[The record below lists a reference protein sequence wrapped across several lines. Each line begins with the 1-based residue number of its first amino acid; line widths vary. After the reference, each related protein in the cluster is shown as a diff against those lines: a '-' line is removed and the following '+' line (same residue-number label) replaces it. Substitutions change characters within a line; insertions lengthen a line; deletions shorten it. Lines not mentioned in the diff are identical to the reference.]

1 MTPRQGSW
9 IAGSIPARRDHSP
22 VAQLVEQDAV
32 NIKVPDSSSG
42 GGVRENKVH
51 TCKYLRSS
59 ALLRQQKGRQG
70 DWRSGSAAPRHGEG
84 RPFNPDIAHYYTQS
98 RMTDPVFQVFFIY
111 VCLFLAMA
119 IVK

>member
-1 MTPRQGSW
+1 MG
-9 IAGSIPARRDHSP
+9 
-22 VAQLVEQDAV
+22 
-32 NIKVPDSSSG
+32 SSSVAEPCTVNALVG
-42 GGVRENKVH
+42 GSNPSFPVRENKVH

-98 RMTDPVFQVFFIY
+98 RMTDPVFQVFFVY

-119 IVK
+119 LVK